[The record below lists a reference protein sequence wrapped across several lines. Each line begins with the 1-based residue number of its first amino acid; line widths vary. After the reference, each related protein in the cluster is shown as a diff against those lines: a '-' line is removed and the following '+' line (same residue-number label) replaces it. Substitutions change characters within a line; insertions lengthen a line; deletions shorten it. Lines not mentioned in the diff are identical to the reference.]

1 MQTIV
6 GRREGGRG
14 GPSRPLRLPARIHL
28 PPQHCHSDRRRQKK
42 LKKRKKISEFLRT
55 SVDTGLPSPPR
66 CQQVKQDEPRKS
78 FHKSL
83 QHRLSSPLAES
94 ACTATTIR
102 LTRTKA
108 AHITDIMVD
117 ITTGSSHRP
126 PLTAPWSPRGPCA
139 APSELWALLA
149 AATTG
154 SCRVDRDG
162 TRRQGRP
169 TDPGWHLGTNL
180 GLGTT
185 RRRSSVSWAEEGM
198 CVYKGFTHSNLE
210 TYSIYPWVKN
220 PSQCTTMDRENI
232 LELGRHK
239 CKTIRASLWLRVT

>member
-1 MQTIV
+1 MAMVMSLKLVIMV
-6 GRREGGRG
+6 PMMINADDRWKAGGRG

-42 LKKRKKISEFLRT
+42 LKKKRKKLSEFLRT
-55 SVDTGLPSPPR
+55 SVDTGLPGPPR
-66 CQQVKQDEPRKS
+66 CKQVTQDEPRKS
-78 FHKSL
+78 FYKSL

-139 APSELWALLA
+139 APSEL
-149 AATTG
+149 
-154 SCRVDRDG
+154 
-162 TRRQGRP
+162 
-169 TDPGWHLGTNL
+169 
-180 GLGTT
+180 
-185 RRRSSVSWAEEGM
+185 
-198 CVYKGFTHSNLE
+198 
-210 TYSIYPWVKN
+210 
-220 PSQCTTMDRENI
+220 
-232 LELGRHK
+232 
-239 CKTIRASLWLRVT
+239 